1 LSARKATSTTTN
13 GMAGF
18 VAPPLKREGVAASEP
33 AACPECSGHGYVV
46 DEHNVARPCNC
57 GLNENLA
64 FRTRLAAAGIPNR
77 FNGKGFKDFRAQTNE
92 LKQVCRTAESYAE
105 GFDRSVHDGIM
116 MRGRT
121 GCGKTH
127 LAVAILC
134 EVIRRGHT
142 GRFWNFQ
149 ELLARLRESYNNANS
164 ETEGEILDSI
174 ANADLVV
181 LDDLGSENTTDW
193 VRDRLYLIVNR
204 RYESEKPMVIT
215 TNCSESELDQRIGQR
230 TASRFYEMCGL
241 PFPNFP
247 DADWRRAQMR

>member
-1 LSARKATSTTTN
+1 MLSDEDRIRQVIASWHAATKAGDIDTVLGLMTDDVRFLVPGREPMRKDEFAALSRVPPGSLHPQVHSTWDIQE
-13 GMAGF
+13 
-18 VAPPLKREGVAASEP
+18 VQV
-33 AACPECSGHGYVV
+33 SG
-46 DEHNVARPCNC
+46 D
-57 GLNENLA
+57 LA
-64 FRTRLAAAGIPNR
+64 FAW
-77 FNGKGFKDFRAQTNE
+77 
-92 LKQVCRTAESYAE
+92 
-105 GFDRSVHDGIM
+105 
-116 MRGRT
+116 
-121 GCGKTH
+121 TH
-127 LAVAILC
+127 LAVAVLC

-149 ELLARLRESYNNANS
+149 DLLARLRESYNNPQS
-164 ETEGEILDSI
+164 ETEAEILESI
-174 ANADLVV
+174 AHADLVV

-247 DADWRRAQMR
+247 DSDWRRAQMR

>member
-1 LSARKATSTTTN
+1 MR
-13 GMAGF
+13 GF
-18 VAPPLKREGVAASEP
+18 EAPPLTRGGAPANEP
-33 AACPECSGHGYVV
+33 AACPECQGYGYVV
-46 DEHNVARPCNC
+46 DAHNVARPCGC
-57 GLNENLA
+57 GLQDNLA
-64 FRTRLAAAGIPNR
+64 FRRRLESAGIPNR
-77 FNGKGFKDFRAQTNE
+77 FLGKGFKEFKTSSTE
-92 LKQVCRTAESYAE
+92 LKQVCRTAASYAE
-105 GFDRSVHDGIM
+105 GFDCTVHDGIM

-127 LAVAILC
+127 LAVAVLF

-149 ELLARLRESYNNANS
+149 DLLARLRESYNNPHS
-164 ETEGEILDSI
+164 ETEGEILESI
-174 ANADLVV
+174 AHADLVV

-247 DADWRRAQMR
+247 ESDWRRAQMR